1 MGIPKLTVKQ
11 TEIIDEMV
19 TDCANMIG
27 QEDYEIAW
35 HNVGNSF
42 GYDYHEVKLV
52 FDNGRRLTV
61 KLEIN
66 ENQEV

>member
-27 QEDYEIAW
+27 QQDYQIEN
-35 HNVGNSF
+35 HYVGNSF
-42 GYDYHEVKLV
+42 GYDYHEVKLK
-52 FDNGRRLTV
+52 FEDGQRLTV
-61 KLEIN
+61 KLEIP
-66 ENQEV
+66 EEV